1 MNNIEYSP
9 TTMGVTNIF
18 MGVPQSKYAGLA
30 IMTAL
35 ISACVAILLGKESM
49 PLSQKIS
56 SVVLL
61 LIVSVPGILYSLFQI
76 TCLVSGAGV
85 RNQRWWCSTYAWLI
99 TVLIIVYAVLLI
111 AVALLSIFTRKSIH
125 NEVEAFYDEN
135 FDNTMDYAEKFVSP
149 SANPATNVSQDS
161 YDSSNMFSGI
171 NNMVNGAI
179 STLTGSTMGN
189 SMLNPLGNGNSPAE
203 TFGGI
208 QGDVIIADTERAN
221 PYPYTNG
228 TMIPQTM
235 PNSHGWMPIGGPDL
249 PPGA

>member
-125 NEVEAFYDEN
+125 NDLESFYN
-135 FDNTMDYAEKFVSP
+135 GSFDATMDYANKFVSP
-149 SANPATNVSQDS
+149 GMSPAMDS
-161 YDSSNMFSGI
+161 YSQSSEPDMYTNMT
-171 NNMVNGAI
+171 NMINGAI

-189 SMLNPLGNGNSPAE
+189 SMSNPLRNGNSPAE
-203 TFGGI
+203 TFGEN
-208 QGDVIIADTERAN
+208 QGDHIIAGTERAN